1 MGSRS
6 RSTTSLREENV
17 QNIETRNLAL
27 SDFEGIGIGEA
38 GRDIEI
44 QINSVDSGVVA
55 AAENLGTGAINL
67 AGDVTAQ
74 AIRASE
80 RGLDRAL
87 DFGEDALDLTDI
99 TTRRA
104 FNFGEDTTR
113 RAFNFGEDTT
123 RKAFS
128 FSRDTTRRAF
138 DFGEQAFD
146 FGEDAFAIAEDS
158 IRAGERGLDRS
169 LDFSEG
175 IFTRS
180 LKAINDATS
189 KAFSASGAATRT
201 AFASTRSEA
210 SQSIEQLIKFG
221 GIVAGL
227 FAFGF
232 IISRAR
238 K

>member
-6 RSTTSLREENV
+6 TSITELTEENV
-17 QNIETRNLAL
+17 QNIATSNLAL

-44 QINSVDSGVVA
+44 QINSVDSGLVA

-80 RGLDRAL
+80 RGLDRSL
-87 DFGEDALDLTDI
+87 DFGEEALDLTDI

-104 FNFGEDTTR
+104 FSFAG
-113 RAFNFGEDTT
+113 DTT

-128 FSRDTTRRAF
+128 FSRDTTRR
-138 DFGEQAFD
+138 AFD

-227 FAFGF
+227 FALGF

-238 K
+238 A